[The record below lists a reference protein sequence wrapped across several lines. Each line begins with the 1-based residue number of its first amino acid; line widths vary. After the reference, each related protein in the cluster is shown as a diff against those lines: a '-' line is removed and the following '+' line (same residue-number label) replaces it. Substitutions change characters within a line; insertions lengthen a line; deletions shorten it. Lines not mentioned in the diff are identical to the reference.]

1 MRTRHDNNIQ
11 SSKFISTQKYPY
23 GFKKRTDK
31 LIKLVKHNDIRYDG
45 KLIATPLHFSE
56 SHIKV
61 LISQSCKQQLTGELF
76 ILK

>member
-45 KLIATPLHFSE
+45 KLIATPLHLV
-56 SHIKV
+56 KA
-61 LISQSCKQQLTGELF
+61 T
-76 ILK
+76 